1 VAKRLIN
8 FRIDTDLLDG
18 LEAIRTRDGIPV
30 SEQVRRAMAMWLEAK
45 GVRAVRMTKKKADRK
60 RATTR

>member
-1 VAKRLIN
+1 VTKRLIN

-45 GVRAVRMTKKKADRK
+45 GVQPARLKKKKKKADRR
-60 RATTR
+60 RA